1 MRLGEHDIKQTTEKY
16 AHEEMAV
23 RRKVVN
29 PGYNPS
35 NYQHDIALLQLQR
48 PVRFRRH
55 VIPVCLPYDGEDFAG
70 QKATVTGWGRT
81 RYGKLWSC
89 TTCITKQ

>member
-1 MRLGEHDIKQTTEKY
+1 
-16 AHEEMAV
+16 MAV

-48 PVRFRRH
+48 PIRFRRH

-81 RYGKLWSC
+81 RYGKL
-89 TTCITKQ
+89 CIYYKYITIQQDQQKTIQIY

>member
-1 MRLGEHDIKQTTEKY
+1 
-16 AHEEMAV
+16 MAV

-35 NYQHDIALLQLQR
+35 NYQHDIALLQLSR
-48 PVRFRRH
+48 PIRFRRH
-55 VIPVCLPYDGEDFAG
+55 VIPVCLPHYGEEFAG

-81 RYGKLWSC
+81 RYGKYQTSC
-89 TTCITKQ
+89 FLEINSERNLHCSEV